1 MLWCGLRAQRAQGAA
16 ATVSVIINVIYLL
29 YNNVC
34 SGAVSARSEPKARDL
49 QTWLRLLVLYNNI
62 VAINSEPKARDLQ
75 TWLRDGNPYPAL
87 ALRLPT
93 ASGAP
98 IYTI

>member
-1 MLWCGLRAQRAQGAA
+1 M
-16 ATVSVIINVIYLL
+16 S
-29 YNNVC
+29 YNQYKKCCLVC